1 MGFLLIDSL
10 KRWGANAVCRCCGH
24 VFAVM
29 AMVMGASS
37 LSAQTLNVDGSSS
50 GSACEGEPVV
60 LSGTGFPSGAADLYV
75 SEDGGPWRKANVTA
89 VEDPSNHII
98 KCVLDMGGKPV
109 KYYMVD
115 QRDITKM
122 SNEVSVS
129 VSTDCE
135 AVCHTTST
143 GDYYLGTDFNP
154 SNGNPGSINWSS
166 TPPGNLESYFGDNNI
181 QFWRSCANGGV
192 EKNWYFDLVQK
203 KDKDGNPMVEN
214 GKPIYDTIF
223 PSLDRGQTAD
233 PYNNY
238 YYVFNPNDDCPIPF
252 KLGFPKQYYANKY
265 YRFVMRMYVDLSDCS
280 NRGGLSDAMMNIRT
294 DFGNDSYNA
303 IDIDVFN
310 DANNQKLTTV
320 SVSKKGHLDN
330 TTLKNPGKWESV
342 FQEYS
347 NVKYFRL
354 DVTFYGQFL
363 GTQSR
368 YDLYP
373 QFQQWSNPCVKVA
386 IDYISAEVESVCMDH
401 GAVCIGESTTINA
414 TGFPKNAVYRW
425 EMKNPQTGAWGPVT
439 DERNVSAGQR
449 PPVVILEGN
458 KVSIPVGFIGKREY
472 RVSASGSNGDG
483 SVYNIEI
490 PFVVTGKD
498 CKPVQPTKIN
508 MPDHFCA
515 PNKREDGMFS
525 VFPLDANTLVHYS
538 WKFISPRGEEFGS
551 DMVSFTGGDL
561 IEDAR
566 GGQVNLVLNGDAE
579 EGKYTV
585 IVQPVQYLPKDDGT
599 GYYPKNVGN
608 PITDNFTVYK
618 TPQIQI
624 IKEGTDPLHQ
634 AEVELCPTDHN
645 QKVVAIADVKSGF
658 QSIYQ
663 NKYVYTWYSGATGQ
677 RDEAIVDLP
686 GMGACDGSYKQHSV
700 SVEVEID
707 GVGCPNTAS
716 QEWNVG
722 RVVAPT
728 INCDNIKDF
737 DIKLGAKEKTTK
749 LSFTF
754 PEFTA
759 GCETDPMQKIEVNFT
774 PVDGAP
780 ITKTFEGKKSE
791 MDRMDKSINL
801 PAGTGTVTYTVTDG
815 CGNSAPCS
823 KNIKVS
829 DVTPPDID
837 CAKIEDYTT
846 KLTLQDGCD
855 AATDHHASL
864 PLLTAPVLSDKNGV
878 DGDITGTYMGRNDK
892 LVSKPSTSNPSLSL
906 FDKSIDLNANYGVGT
921 TYILWQFADKSGNKT
936 YCIQTI
942 EVIDD
947 RKPVVKCPES
957 ALGDV
962 SNLPGACG
970 LSVNGLISQMKEF
983 PEAHDTCTVG
993 SKLVPVVLYRNVS
1006 DDDLVYVTEDN
1017 YDLIIFHVNETYE
1030 IVWRFYK
1037 LNDMNNVYEDCAQTF
1052 RVVDTEEP
1060 FFDCSTLHSIRVT
1073 ANTYKPKNKGYEYL
1087 KYASKNDVTV
1097 GPGANVYTGTL
1108 KEAFASGEIRIIKPT
1123 EVKDNCSGD
1132 IIVEAELEGPDETGK
1147 MVTKH
1152 ITKLSDLENHKFGIG
1167 MTTITFSFIDESNN
1181 EYSCTQNIIVTAGTT
1196 PIPNCPATSSIDV
1209 YADENCEYVFNLKK
1223 EEIPTAIIPVNQEG
1237 LWLELRYNLIQ
1248 GKHFDAKCE
1257 VAANYFPD
1265 NLTSLNGMRQG
1276 KVDGVNVDFSLDVV
1290 CEQLTKNMDAF
1301 LGAGP
1306 GGEMNR
1312 WSYWSTAYPGGPAG
1326 NNMTVLS
1333 RSDRLTTVTEY
1344 TGYPYE
1350 VELRDSTGKSLKVVS
1365 NDYTAEDQVPS
1376 RVIVPR
1382 SYGNGEVGITEC
1394 VDENG
1399 KPLMQYGCVYT
1410 PVKVKNNFDD
1420 LALSQTLTKGTYTLI
1435 YRFQNEKD
1443 GLQKDSCV
1451 VTITVKDTIA
1461 PILVCGEWN
1470 NTGTFYA
1477 NGQCVVAVDSIDWFK
1492 KPTLADLKVKDNCST
1507 DPSEFTITWNRKHG
1521 VITNT
1526 TESAL
1531 TDPLDL
1537 GLTTMTWY
1545 VTDASGNTSQCQQ
1558 SIVVVDTTGP
1568 VFDCSTLAD
1577 IHAETGAGCE
1587 ASAEDVIKAGLS
1599 TPVAPDDACSP
1610 TGAPIPATGVRSDGK
1625 DLFTDPYKRG
1635 TTVITWTFEDALGNK
1650 TVCQQNVIVSDS
1662 TAPVFDDC
1670 DKLPEVVIEL
1680 AADQCTASKDLVEAN
1695 LGTHTAVDDCDGE
1708 IPGVP
1713 HVMLPNGVDYVPLY
1727 AEFKKDTTYK
1737 VVWVFTDATGNIT
1750 ECYQKL
1756 TIADTT
1762 APDPSGVCPPP
1773 TKTVTAHT
1781 VCSVEY
1787 DELGLPTLEE
1797 MKITD
1802 LCDGDLYPTVV
1813 AKVYA
1818 PDGTYKVYYDDDVK
1832 SVTYPVGTHTFLW
1845 IYEDKAGNKDT
1856 CTMLL
1861 TVDDDIPP
1869 VLEDCDIEP
1878 EISLTVDGDIC
1889 AMDPANV
1896 KAFIREPKAYDECDD
1911 YSNGLG
1917 LTWMTPVVERYFIDT
1932 TIVKD
1937 SEGNVIG
1944 VTRDTT
1950 LTADGITKMWDE
1962 DVFEKGR
1969 TLLKWIFTDSKGNS
1983 VFCEKT
1989 IHIYDF
1995 TAPYFNCDDIDPDTL
2010 RPEAY
2015 VGDCEVE
2022 FGDLKRDVLDKLAY
2036 KAWDACE
2043 NDSVPGVLTLNGD
2056 MELPDEYTMQVGITY
2071 KLLWLFQ
2078 DKDGNKTTCPQYIL
2092 PSHLNP
2098 VNFDCE
2104 TIKDTVVVAVEG
2116 TCAISSD
2123 SLSLP
2128 IPVAIDSCAVLSG
2141 FGGEFEAVGV
2151 RSDSLPMSADFPT
2164 GHTTVNWMFV
2174 SPWNLH
2180 DTLWCDQDVFVRGNK
2195 RFDLDCDVLTP
2206 TRKDTLEDCGPTDPL
2221 TFVIDTPR
2229 VADPCIVDTEDPEYW
2244 RVGEGTRSDDK
2255 ALTDPYPL
2263 GITTIEWVF
2272 KDFTETISDTC
2283 RQTIDVKTNLEMVFD
2298 CDSLNHDTIK
2308 VDVAPGE
2315 CTVDASIVKDKIVT
2329 PFALHP
2335 CPDQSGMDTIW
2346 GVPSRKFGMSM
2357 DSSFY
2362 VGVSEIVWTFVD
2374 TTHTLMKDT
2383 MTCSQFVQVG
2393 DVNEMPVNCEN
2404 YPDLVYRLS
2413 PDDCE
2418 ISWKEMEIKVPG
2430 VVDLCSHKIIDP
2442 VVTRSSGKS
2451 LTAVTTVADG
2461 DTIVTITADDFTVG
2475 VDTVTWSYSF
2485 QGQLFVCEQVIT
2497 VKDSMA
2503 PIFDCESLTPIVVPS
2518 EEGKC
2523 FVNATAVFDSL
2534 PNPWPQAEEACTGD
2548 KIDGRVFLEDGR
2560 ELTNS
2565 SSYEIS
2571 VGQHTLTWIFIDPV
2585 INEIGD
2591 TCEQSLVVMG
2601 DQAPIFDCES
2611 LKSEPILIEGCD
2623 TTLSEKTIP
2632 TPYALDACT
2641 KDSVAGVGTRLDGGS
2656 LYGVYP
2662 VGTTTIQ
2669 WVFFSPFSSLSDTC
2683 LQDVTILTKQ
2693 ELDLHCLDVNEDTV
2707 SVDVEEGECF
2717 AKVDLKTP
2725 FALHPCPDQSGVD
2738 TIMGVPYRSD
2748 NLAITDS
2755 FRTGIVV
2762 VTWVFTDTSG
2772 TMLKPIDTCFTVVKV
2787 GDVNKM
2793 PVDCSNMP
2801 DTTIVLS
2808 PEDCEISW
2816 GAINI
2821 HVPEVRDL
2829 CSDSLITP
2837 TLTRWSTKS
2846 MEENFTVGPDTVYWN
2861 YNFFGQ
2867 VVTCKQGI
2875 LVLDSVAPSFDCS
2888 TLKDTTL
2895 IAKDGFCD
2903 VSAEEIEAFLGEHAA
2918 IDSCTG
2924 KEVPGRAY
2932 ICDTYSPSDLSGCTP
2947 VNKVSAKVGD
2957 TLFVH
2962 WIFQDSLLNAVP
2974 KICDQTVLVKGTAL
2988 PQFDCKTLTDTIVY
3002 LAADECELPA
3012 GKLVLETPYATDS
3025 CTGAAYPGVPTRADG
3040 KEMTDLYPKGETV
3053 VEWTFTSPHSINSKS
3068 CSMKVIV
3075 KDSIAPYFDCS
3086 TLKDTVK
3093 VRITMNSVSDT
3104 EVSYDEVVEA
3114 GLETP
3119 SVDDPCDGVLVA
3131 LGSRSDG
3138 KTLESNFSLGD
3149 PIVVTWTFRDSSGNE
3164 KECSQVVVVEDW
3176 LLEELICPGDLD
3188 GKVFACVDEVPAPY
3202 ADYAAFKAAGGSF
3215 SNEAKLLENTFSFE
3229 NRFEGDSC
3237 EMVYTRTY
3245 HVEDFRHNDITC
3257 QEVFK
3262 VKDTIA
3268 PEIIFQ
3274 GSSSNIILS
3283 CTDTIPEYLS
3293 CKVVDNCDP
3302 NPSIKVVD
3310 NVLNRGTDPSSCDY
3324 YNYDILRTYT
3334 AYDRCGNSS
3343 VVEQTIS
3350 IRDTTGPVFNLKGWR
3365 DTILASNL
3373 KSCVFGAP
3381 DLEVKA
3387 GDIVYDDCSQYDID
3401 IKQVPAPG
3409 THLNESTRVWIYAY
3423 DRCGNVD
3430 SISTF
3435 VKVQEPESIV
3445 SIEAFSVD
3453 TCNTNGK
3460 LPLSSNSVRFAQGH
3474 VLIER
3479 SNGTMREIPSVFN
3492 YDYYRGTSVDVNKLV
3507 FSDNP
3512 LTYRYMY
3519 DHLVSSGQYATI
3531 DEALAAYTSLSK
3543 HSQSGY
3549 YTFVAMDTMTGCSD
3563 TATAYVNI
3571 VEKPR
3576 VRIESALRSECEYNM
3591 IDLDSHVRCEDGMG
3605 DTIRDSYW
3613 TLNGKRFEYEDTL
3626 AGKLLYDYNNATLA
3640 YVDSNRCG
3648 STSSLNSLFLLC
3660 SSDQIGETKNDSIN
3674 FFGSAENY
3682 ALYLK
3687 EELSSHDSVV
3697 LDIHRR
3703 YAPDSLLVETEPHD
3717 PTRIWKGEIVVLR
3730 LKTKYPYL
3738 NSSWYKVVGRYDRE
3752 FYDINTAQSNYDY
3765 SSDPTRFELE
3775 DEEDELLLS
3784 STSKDSY
3791 IEDIPADTAYYYVTI
3806 DDGVCPASASSLIR
3820 VDVLTQ
3826 LPTAFTPYEKDGLN
3840 DIFMERHPVTI
3851 FDRYGQKVF
3860 TGENGWDGTHKGV
3873 LVDPGV
3879 YFYTVTMIDGTVM
3892 KGTIEV
3898 VYERF

>member
-1 MGFLLIDSL
+1 MGFLLIEKLGKRFVKESL
-10 KRWGANAVCRCCGH
+10 SRC
-24 VFAVM
+24 VM
-29 AMVMGASS
+29 ALVLMCVSVGTAY
-37 LSAQTLNVDGSSS
+37 AQSYGFTLMVDGSMDVSACVDEPIVLNAS
-50 GSACEGEPVV
+50 ATNPSASDAVDVYRSNNGSAWYPI
-60 LSGTGFPSGAADLYV
+60 GTAIKDGAGVYTYVDDMMSHTLY
-75 SEDGGPWRKANVTA
+75 
-89 VEDPSNHII
+89 
-98 KCVLDMGGKPV
+98 
-109 KYYMVD
+109 YQFVD
-115 QRDITKM
+115 QKNSAIK
-122 SNEVSVS
+122 SNVVTVN
-129 VSTDCE
+129 VSTDCPGI
-135 AVCHTTST
+135 CHTTTT
-143 GDYYLGTDFNP
+143 GEYYLGTDFNP
-154 SNGNPGSINWSS
+154 EDGCNVNQIDFSNNHCLQNHF
-166 TPPGNLESYFGDNNI
+166 EV
-181 QFWRSCANGGV
+181 NGIAFEGC
-192 EKNWYFDLVQK
+192 NAGHVQK
-203 KDKDGNPMVEN
+203 GWK
-214 GKPIYDTIF
+214 TT
-223 PSLDRGQTAD
+223 DRDAAAGVVG
-233 PYNNY
+233 NNY
-238 YYVFNPNDDCPIPF
+238 YYVFHGGNCNNTPF
-252 KLGFPKQYYANKY
+252 ILTFDRGKYLNKTF
-265 YRFVMRMYVDLSDCS
+265 RFTMRLY
-280 NRGGLSDAMMNIRT
+280 
-294 DFGNDSYNA
+294 
-303 IDIDVFN
+303 
-310 DANNQKLTTV
+310 
-320 SVSKKGHLDN
+320 
-330 TTLKNPGKWESV
+330 
-342 FQEYS
+342 
-347 NVKYFRL
+347 L
-354 DVTFYGQFL
+354 DVTNCGSFDSQAKMNFRTGFGNPVDLCVDGEFYDGVSGEHLKDYAFCANSQHLDQDFVLGSDVWRMKQQGHNIIRMEFVFYGLFK
-363 GTQSR
+363 TQNQEK
-368 YDLYP
+368 LTIYP
-373 QFQQWSNPCVKVA
+373 EFQQWNNCAEIAV
-386 IDYISAEVESVCMDH
+386 DYISGEAADVCMDH
-401 GAVCIGESTTINA
+401 GAVCIGKSATINA
-414 TGFPKNAVYRW
+414 AGFPRNAIYIWESWNDQANRW
-425 EMKNPQTGAWGPVT
+425 EPLRVGGFVQQGA
-439 DERNVSAGQR
+439 DKQS
-449 PPVVILEGN
+449 I
-458 KVSIPVGFIGKREY
+458 SIPVDFLGKRKF
-472 RVSASGSNGDG
+472 RVRSDDNHPLDKP
-483 SVYNIEI
+483 IE
-490 PFVVTGKD
+490 FFVTGKNCD
-498 CKPVQPTKIN
+498 PVQPSEIKGPVNPFCVPNTK
-508 MPDHFCA
+508 
-515 PNKREDGMFS
+515 EDGKFE
-525 VFPLDANTLVHYS
+525 VFPMDANEKVKYTWSFETPSGQV
-538 WKFISPRGEEFGS
+538 FGS
-551 DMVSFTGGDL
+551 DRILFDGGTLDVSS
-561 IEDAR
+561 R
-566 GGQVNLVLNGDAE
+566 GGTVYLLLNGDAE
-579 EGKYTV
+579 EGPYKVT
-585 IVQPVQYLPKDDGT
+585 VQPMMEYIGSDGGT
-599 GYYPKNVGN
+599 YEKTAGS
-608 PITDNFTVYK
+608 PISKIFDVYR

-686 GMGACDGSYKQHSV
+686 GKGACDGSYRQHSV

-728 INCDNIKDF
+728 IDCDDIKDF
-737 DIKLGAKEKTTK
+737 DINLGAKEKTTK
-749 LSFTF
+749 VTFTF
-754 PEFTA
+754 PSFTS
-759 GCETDPMQKIEVNFT
+759 GCETDPQQKIEVNFT

-801 PAGTGTVTYTVTDG
+801 PAGTGTVTYSVIDG
-815 CGNSAPCS
+815 CGNTASCS
-823 KNIKVS
+823 KNIKVR
-829 DVTPPDID
+829 DVTPPNID
-837 CAKIEDYTT
+837 CSEIDDYTT

-855 AATDHHASL
+855 AATNHHATL
-864 PLLTAPVLSDKNGV
+864 PKLTAPVLTDKNGV
-878 DGDITGTYMGRNDK
+878 DGSITGEYMGRAEGLASAPN
-892 LVSKPSTSNPSLSL
+892 TANPNLAQ
-906 FDKSIDLNANYGVGT
+906 FNKGIDLNANYSVGV
-921 TYILWQFADKSGNKT
+921 TYILWKFEDKSGNKM
-936 YCIQTI
+936 YCVQKI

-947 RKPVVKCPES
+947 RKPVVKCPDA
-957 ALGDV
+957 ALGNV
-962 SNLPGACG
+962 SNLPGECG
-970 LSVNGLISQMKEF
+970 LSVKGLMDQMTEF

-993 SKLVPVVLYRNVS
+993 TKLTPFVLYRNIN
-1006 DDDLVYVTEDN
+1006 DEDLTYVTEDN
-1017 YDLIIFHVNETYE
+1017 YDRIIFYVNETYE

-1037 LNDMNNVYEDCAQTF
+1037 LNDMNNVYEDCVQNFT
-1052 RVVDTEEP
+1052 VVDTEEP
-1060 FFDCSTLHSIRVT
+1060 VFDCSSLHSVRVT
-1073 ANTYKPKNKGYEYL
+1073 ANSYKPKNKGFEYL
-1087 KYASKNDVTV
+1087 KYATKDNVIQGA
-1097 GPGANVYTGTL
+1097 GPGAIEYTGTL
-1108 KEAFASGEIRIIKPT
+1108 KDAFANGDIRIIDPS
-1123 EVKDNCSGD
+1123 EVKDNCSTD
-1132 IIVEAELEGPDETGK
+1132 IIVEIELEGPDETGK
-1147 MVTKH
+1147 VVKKE
-1152 ITKLSDLENHKFGIG
+1152 ITKLSDLEKHKFGIG
-1167 MTTITFSFIDESNN
+1167 MTTITYTFIDESNN
-1181 EYSCTQNIIVTAGTT
+1181 ESSCTQNIIVTAGTT
-1196 PIPNCPATSSIDV
+1196 PIPNCPPVSNIEV
-1209 YADENCEYVFNLKK
+1209 FADEKCEYVFNLNK
-1223 EEIPTAIIPVNQEG
+1223 EEIPTAKIPVNQEALWFNFRYSVIGG
-1237 LWLELRYNLIQ
+1237 L
-1248 GKHFDAKCE
+1248 HFKEDCALASE
-1257 VAANYFPD
+1257 YFLGPKTLMD
-1265 NLTSLNGMRQG
+1265 LNGMHQASVG
-1276 KVDGVNVDFSLDVV
+1276 GVKRDLTLDLL
-1290 CEQLTKNMDAF
+1290 CEQVNADLDGFM
-1301 LGAGP
+1301 GAANQVNKWNYWSTSAAGGAMPPMLGP
-1306 GGEMNR
+1306 GGMG
-1312 WSYWSTAYPGGPAG
+1312 PGAAEGESI
-1326 NNMTVLS
+1326 LS
-1333 RSDRLTTVTEY
+1333 RNDKLTTVVDYE
-1344 TGYPYE
+1344 GYPFE
-1350 VELRDSTGKSLKVVS
+1350 VELRDSTGKSVKLVK
-1365 NDYTAEDQVPS
+1365 NAYTADDIAPS
-1376 RVIVPR
+1376 RVLVPR
-1382 SYGNGEVGITEC
+1382 YYGSTGTNTYEC
-1394 VDENG
+1394 PDL
-1399 KPLMQYGCVYT
+1399 KYGCT
-1410 PVKVKNNFDD
+1410 NASIKVKNNFSD
-1420 LALSQTLTKGTYTLI
+1420 LVMSQTLTKGNYQLI
-1435 YRFQNEKD
+1435 YRFQNEE
-1443 GLQKDSCV
+1443 GGEQVDSCV
-1451 VTITVKDTIA
+1451 INISVVDTIA
-1461 PILVCGEWN
+1461 PKLECGDWN
-1470 NTGTFYA
+1470 NTGTYYA
-1477 NGQCVVAVDSIDWFK
+1477 NGQCVVPVDTIAWFK
-1492 KPTLADLKVKDNCST
+1492 MPTLADLKVTDNCT
-1507 DPSEFTITWNRKHG
+1507 KDPSEFTITWSRKHG

-1526 TESAL
+1526 SASAL
-1531 TDPLDL
+1531 TDPLL
-1537 GLTTMTWY
+1537 MGTTTMTWY

-1558 SIVVVDTTGP
+1558 TITVVDTTGP
-1568 VFDCSTLAD
+1568 VFDCSTLMD
-1577 IHAETGAGCE
+1577 INVETEAGCK
-1587 ASAEDVIKAGLS
+1587 ASAESVIKAGLE
-1599 TPVAPDDACSP
+1599 TPVAPDDVCSP
-1610 TGAPIPATGVRSDGK
+1610 TGAPIPAKGERSDGK
-1625 DLFTDPYKRG
+1625 GLFTDDYPRG

-1650 TVCQQNVIVSDS
+1650 TVCTQNVIVSDS

-1869 VLEDCDIEP
+1869 VLEDCDVDPKID
-1878 EISLTVDGDIC
+1878 LTVDGDIC

-1896 KAFIREPKAYDECDD
+1896 KTYIREPKAYDECDD
-1911 YSNGLG
+1911 YTNGAG
-1917 LTWMTPVVERYFIDT
+1917 LTWMTPIVERYFIDST
-1932 TIVKD
+1932 FIINA
-1937 SEGNVIG
+1937 SG
-1944 VTRDTT
+1944 DTT
-1950 LTADGITKMWDE
+1950 GIAYDTTQIADGITHMWDE
-1962 DVFEKGR
+1962 DVFPKGL

-1989 IHIYDF
+1989 VTVHDY

-2022 FGDLKRDVLDKLAY
+2022 FGNLKRDVLDKLAY
-2036 KAWDACE
+2036 KAWDACAG
-2043 NDSVPGVLTLNGD
+2043 DSIPGVLTLNGT

-2078 DKDGNKTTCPQYIL
+2078 DEDGNKTTCPQYIL

-2104 TIKDTVVVAVEG
+2104 TIKDTVVVAAEG

-2123 SLSLP
+2123 SLKLP
-2128 IPVAIDSCAVLSG
+2128 IPVALDSCAVLSG

-2244 RVGEGTRSDDK
+2244 RVGVGTRSDSK
-2255 ALTDPYPL
+2255 ELTDPYPL
-2263 GITTIEWVF
+2263 GTTSIEWLF
-2272 KDFTETISDTC
+2272 TDFTNTVTDTC
-2283 RQTIDVKTNLEMVFD
+2283 HQDVVVRTNLEMIFN

-2308 VDVAPGE
+2308 VEVATGE
-2315 CTVDASIVKDKIVT
+2315 CTVDASKVKDKIVT

-2335 CPDQSGMDTIW
+2335 CPEQSGMDTIW

-2362 VGVSEIVWTFVD
+2362 VGLSEIVWTFVD
-2374 TTHTLMKDT
+2374 TTSTLIKDT
-2383 MTCSQFVQVG
+2383 MTCSQWVQVG

-2461 DTIVTITADDFTVG
+2461 DTVVTITADDFTVG

-2523 FVNATAVFDSL
+2523 FVNANAVFDSL

-2548 KIDGRVFLEDGR
+2548 KIDGRVFLEDGT
-2560 ELTNS
+2560 ELTAE
-2565 SSYEIS
+2565 SSYTIS

-2611 LKSEPILIEGCD
+2611 LKSDPILIEGCD
-2623 TTLSEKTIP
+2623 TTLSEQTIP

-2641 KDSVAGVGTRLDGGS
+2641 KDSVEGVGTRMDGGE

-2662 VGTTTIQ
+2662 VGTTTIR
-2669 WVFFSPFSSLSDTC
+2669 WVFTSPFSSLSDTC
-2683 LQDVTILTKQ
+2683 MQDVTILTKQ
-2693 ELDLHCLDVNEDTV
+2693 LLDLHCLDVNKDTV
-2707 SVDVEEGECF
+2707 SVDVEEGDCF

-2772 TMLKPIDTCFTVVKV
+2772 TMLKPIDTCYTVVKV

-2816 GAINI
+2816 DAINFK
-2821 HVPEVRDL
+2821 VPEVRDL

-2867 VVTCKQGI
+2867 VITCKQGI

-2895 IAKDGFCD
+2895 VAKDGLCD

-2932 ICDTYSPSDLSGCTP
+2932 ICDTYSPDNLDGCAP

-2957 TLFVH
+2957 TLYVH

-2974 KICDQTVLVKGTAL
+2974 KICDQTVVVKGTAL
-2988 PQFDCKTLTDTIVY
+2988 PQFDCKTLKDTIVY
-3002 LAADECELPA
+3002 LAVDECELTA

-3025 CTGAAYPGVPTRADG
+3025 CTGVAYPGVPTRADG
-3040 KEMTDLYPKGETV
+3040 KEMTDIYPKGETV

-3075 KDSIAPYFDCS
+3075 KDSIAPDFDCK
-3086 TLKDTVK
+3086 TLKDTIK

-3119 SVDDPCDGVLVA
+3119 SVDDACDGVLVA

-3138 KTLESNFSLGD
+3138 NALESNFSLGD
-3149 PIVVTWTFRDSSGNE
+3149 PVVVTWTFRDSSGNE
-3164 KECSQVVVVEDW
+3164 KQCSQVVVVEDW
-3176 LLEELICPGDLD
+3176 LLEELTCPDDLN
-3188 GKVFACVDEVPAPY
+3188 GKVFACVEDVPAPY
-3202 ADYAAFKAAGGSF
+3202 ATYQEFKAAGGSF
-3215 SNEAKLLENTFSFE
+3215 SNEAKMLENSFSFE

-3237 EMVYTRTY
+3237 EMIYTRTY

-3257 QEVFK
+3257 QQVFK

-3268 PEIIFQ
+3268 PEIKLKGDADDIMV
-3274 GSSSNIILS
+3274 S
-3283 CTDTIPEYLS
+3283 CTDTIPDAMAYS
-3293 CKVVDNCDP
+3293 VSDNCDP
-3302 NPSIKVVD
+3302 SPKITISDK
-3310 NVLNRGTDPSSCDY
+3310 VLNRGTDPHACDY
-3324 YNYDILRTYT
+3324 YNYDILRTYL
-3334 AYDRCGNSS
+3334 AVDRCGNESK
-3343 VVEQTIS
+3343 VEQRIS
-3350 IRDTTGPVFNLKGWR
+3350 VRDTTGPKFDLTGWR
-3365 DTILASNL
+3365 DTILAKNL
-3373 KSCVFGAP
+3373 KSCTFGAP
-3381 DLEVKA
+3381 NLELKV
-3387 GDIVYDDCSQYDID
+3387 GDIVYDDCSEYDIT

-3409 THLNESTRVWIYAY
+3409 TVLEHSSVVWIYAY

-3435 VKVQEPESIV
+3435 AKVQEPQNV
-3445 SIEAFSVD
+3445 VTMVTTDVD
-3453 TCNTNGK
+3453 TCIIGDEK
-3460 LPLSSNSVRFAQGH
+3460 FPLSSNSVRFATGR

-3479 SNGTMREIPSVFN
+3479 YDGSIREIPSVFN
-3492 YDYYRGTSVDVNKLV
+3492 YDYYRGTTMDEKNLM

-3512 LTYRYMY
+3512 LTYRSKFEQ
-3519 DHLVSSGQYATI
+3519 LVGNR
-3531 DEALAAYTSLSK
+3531 YTSLEDALIDYTGLSK
-3543 HSQSGY
+3543 NIESGY
-3549 YTFVAMDTMTGCSD
+3549 YTFMAMDTMTGCSA

-3571 VEKPR
+3571 AETPR
-3576 VRIESALRSECEYNM
+3576 VRIEGATLHECEGNM
-3591 IDLDSHVRCEDGMG
+3591 IDLNAHVLCEAAMG
-3605 DTIRDSYW
+3605 DSIRDSYW
-3613 TLNGKRFEYEDTL
+3613 TLNGERFDFEDTL
-3626 AGKLLYDYNNATLA
+3626 KGKLLYDYNLATLA
-3640 YVDSNRCG
+3640 YVAENRCG
-3648 STSSLNSLFLLC
+3648 STSSLNSLFLNC
-3660 SSDQIGETKNDSIN
+3660 GDEINPTKADSIEY
-3674 FFGSAENY
+3674 FGSAENL
-3682 ALYLK
+3682 ALYNKNRLYT
-3687 EELSSHDSVV
+3687 HDSIV
-3697 LDIHRR
+3697 LDVHRR

-3717 PTRIWKGEIVVLR
+3717 PTRIWRGETVVLR
-3730 LKTKYPYL
+3730 LKTQYPFL
-3738 NSSWYKVVGRYDRE
+3738 NSAWYKVVGRYDRE
-3752 FYDINTAQSNYDY
+3752 FYDITTATDDY
-3765 SSDPTRFELE
+3765 YFGADSTRFELD
-3775 DEEDELLLS
+3775 DEEDVMLYTS
-3784 STSKDSY
+3784 SSKDSY
-3791 IEDIPADTAYYYVTI
+3791 VEDNPQDTTFYYVTI
-3806 DDGVCPASASSLIR
+3806 DDGVCPAAASSLIR

-3826 LPTAFTPYEKDGLN
+3826 LPTAFTPYVKDGLN

-3851 FDRYGQKVF
+3851 FDRYGQKIF
-3860 TGENGWDGTHKGV
+3860 EGENGWNGTNKKGAR
-3873 LVDPGV
+3873 VDPGV
-3879 YFYTVTMIDGTVM
+3879 YYYSVVMIDGTVM

-3898 VYERF
+3898 VYLR